1 VSKSW
6 PNKIV
11 VGLTGN
17 IATGKSAVMRMAAEQ
32 GAVAL
37 DADKIVH
44 ELLERDPEIQAAIV
58 SRFGEGICN
67 ADGRI
72 NRAALAG
79 IVFRDAAALRKLEQI
94 THPAVRR
101 EIKERI
107 DGSEATVV
115 FLEAIKLLEG
125 DLAGECDQ
133 IWVTRAPRRKQIER
147 LMVCR
152 GMDWETAAMRVNA
165 QPPPEEKV
173 SRADVVIDTDA
184 SMADTRSQFEVAW
197 ERLGARPKAAPARQA
212 AAKPSAKA
220 APEPARTA
228 PAKTKEGATPKAA
241 PERLSSQKA
250 GELRQRLGQKRTAE
264 VQPPAPEAATPAPA
278 GPVTVRRARP
288 SDIPSILLLIQ
299 RASAGTVKLKRSDLL
314 MALGERSYF
323 IAQEGSEITAVLGW
337 NSENLVARIDQIF
350 VHPPEAAPV
359 TTVAALKE
367 IEQSA
372 DKLICE
378 AVMAF
383 LPHGTADA
391 VRQAFADQQY
401 NTVADVGRLP
411 RAWQSAAEESQPDNT
426 YVMLKVLRETRIT
439 EPI

>member
-6 PNKIV
+6 PDKTI

-32 GAVAL
+32 GALAL

-44 ELLERDPEIQAAIV
+44 ELLESDAEVRSAIV
-58 SRFGEGICN
+58 SRFGEGVCHT
-67 ADGRI
+67 DGRI

-101 EIKERI
+101 ELKERI
-107 DGSEATVV
+107 DASEAAVV
-115 FLEAIKLLEG
+115 FIEAIKLLEG
-125 DLAGECDQ
+125 DLAAECDQ
-133 IWVTRAPRRKQIER
+133 IWVTRSPQRQQIER

-152 GMDWETAAMRVNA
+152 GLDWETAALRVNA
-165 QPPPEEKV
+165 QTPQEEKV
-173 SRADVVIDTDA
+173 SQADVVIDTDA
-184 SMADTRSQFEVAW
+184 TMADTRSQFEVAW
-197 ERLGARPKAAPARQA
+197 ERLRVVSQAPGARPAAQRPAAQRPAAKAVAPPAKAEPKAAPQ
-212 AAKPSAKA
+212 
-220 APEPARTA
+220 
-228 PAKTKEGATPKAA
+228 
-241 PERLSSQKA
+241 RLSSQKA
-250 GELRQRLGQKRTAE
+250 GELRQRMQQKQA
-264 VQPPAPEAATPAPA
+264 VQTEAPLQEPAPAKTAAPA

-299 RASAGTVKLKRSDLL
+299 RATNGEARLKRSDLL

-323 IAQEGSEITAVLGW
+323 ISQEGSEITAVLGW

-350 VHPPEAAPV
+350 VHPPEAAA
-359 TTVAALKE
+359 TTAVAALRE

-383 LPHGTADA
+383 LPHDTAGA
-391 VRQAFADQQY
+391 VRQVFAGEGY
-401 NTVADVGRLP
+401 AVTDVGRLP
-411 RAWQSAAEESQPDNT
+411 RAWQSAVEESQPDNT

-439 EPI
+439 EPF

>member
-6 PNKIV
+6 PDKTI

-17 IATGKSAVMRMAAEQ
+17 IATGKSAVMRMAEEQ
-32 GAVAL
+32 GALAL

-44 ELLERDPEIQAAIV
+44 ELLQGDPEVRSAIV
-58 SRFGEGICN
+58 SRFGEGVCN

-72 NRAALAG
+72 NRAALAA
-79 IVFRDAAALRKLEQI
+79 IVFRDAAALRKLEQV

-107 DGSEATVV
+107 DASDANVV
-115 FLEAIKLLEG
+115 FIEAIKLLEG
-125 DLAGECDQ
+125 DLAAECDQ
-133 IWVTRAPRRKQIER
+133 IWVTRAPQRQQIER
-147 LMVCR
+147 LIVCR
-152 GMDWETAAMRVNA
+152 GLDWETAAMRINA
-165 QPPPEEKV
+165 QPPQEEKV

-184 SMADTRSQFEVAW
+184 SISDTRSQFEVAW
-197 ERLGARPKAAPARQA
+197 ERLGIAPQVDGGRQA
-212 AAKPSAKA
+212 AARPAAKA
-220 APEPARTA
+220 APQPAAR
-228 PAKTKEGATPKAA
+228 AKEATSGKQA
-241 PERLSSQKA
+241 PERLGSSKA
-250 GELRQRLGQKRTAE
+250 GELRRRLQQKRAGDTQPAAAPE
-264 VQPPAPEAATPAPA
+264 APPPAPAPTD
-278 GPVTVRRARP
+278 PVTVRRARP

-299 RASAGTVKLKRSDLL
+299 RATGGTLKMKRSDLL

-323 IAQEGSEITAVLGW
+323 IGQEGSEVTTVLGW

-359 TTVAALKE
+359 TAVAALTE
-367 IEQSA
+367 IEASA

-383 LPHGTADA
+383 LAYDAAEVIRQVFLDQGYTA
-391 VRQAFADQQY
+391 
-401 NTVADVGRLP
+401 ADVGRLP
-411 RAWQSAAEESQPDNT
+411 RAWKSAAEESQPDGT

>member
-1 VSKSW
+1 
-6 PNKIV
+6 
-11 VGLTGN
+11 
-17 IATGKSAVMRMAAEQ
+17 MAEEQ
-32 GAVAL
+32 GALAL

-44 ELLERDPEIQAAIV
+44 ELLQGDPEVRSAIV
-58 SRFGEGICN
+58 SRFGEGVCN

-72 NRAALAG
+72 NRAALAA
-79 IVFRDAAALRKLEQI
+79 IVFRDAAALRKLEQV

-107 DGSEATVV
+107 DASDANVV
-115 FLEAIKLLEG
+115 FIEAIKLLEG
-125 DLAGECDQ
+125 DLAAECDQ
-133 IWVTRAPRRKQIER
+133 IWVTRAPQRQQIER
-147 LMVCR
+147 LIVCR
-152 GMDWETAAMRVNA
+152 GLDWETAAMRINA
-165 QPPPEEKV
+165 QPPQEEKV

-184 SMADTRSQFEVAW
+184 SISDTRSQFEVAW
-197 ERLGARPKAAPARQA
+197 ERLGIAPQVDGGRQA
-212 AAKPSAKA
+212 AARPAAKA
-220 APEPARTA
+220 APQPAAR
-228 PAKTKEGATPKAA
+228 AKEATSGKQA
-241 PERLSSQKA
+241 PERLGSSKA
-250 GELRQRLGQKRTAE
+250 GELRRRLQQKRAGDTQPAAVPE
-264 VQPPAPEAATPAPA
+264 APPPAAAPT

-299 RASAGTVKLKRSDLL
+299 RATGGTLKMKRSDLL

-323 IAQEGSEITAVLGW
+323 IGQEGSEVTTVLGW

-359 TTVAALKE
+359 TAVAALTE
-367 IEQSA
+367 IEASA

-383 LPHGTADA
+383 LAYDAAEVIRQVFLDQGYTA
-391 VRQAFADQQY
+391 
-401 NTVADVGRLP
+401 ADVGRLP
-411 RAWQSAAEESQPDNT
+411 RAWKSATEESQPDGT